1 MSPSEVQQKSTLF
14 YVYTCRPMHL
24 FKMKEENNSTKILD
38 QENIPHVSNETG
50 GLSHFGACSS
60 TVRQF
65 SM

>member
-1 MSPSEVQQKSTLF
+1 
-14 YVYTCRPMHL
+14 MHL
-24 FKMKEENNSTKILD
+24 FKMKEENNSTKVLD

-50 GLSHFGACSS
+50 GLSHFGACSG